1 MTDPPAST
9 KERAQ
14 RADGPV
20 RSVPAKEPCK
30 PSDQRFS
37 RLWRR
42 FGRLAGGGLV
52 QDTAGSA
59 VVWPP
64 ILGLELEERA
74 KWQISVKER
83 SNTRVGWSS

>member
-1 MTDPPAST
+1 MTDPPASA

-74 KWQISVKER
+74 KWQISATKKGEHDE
-83 SNTRVGWSS
+83 

>member
-37 RLWRR
+37 RL
-42 FGRLAGGGLV
+42 GGGGDAYSDESDRSFRLISTACRSEATLAFFSGGRRIYCHLV
-52 QDTAGSA
+52 PA
-59 VVWPP
+59 
-64 ILGLELEERA
+64 
-74 KWQISVKER
+74 
-83 SNTRVGWSS
+83 